1 MTLHASVCSRVVLA
15 LALAGL
21 WCTVP
26 RADDRQDART
36 RDEINKYREMLQ
48 EGNPA
53 ELSEARGEELWLT
66 RAGPKNATLEQ
77 CDLGLGPGKL
87 EGAYAHLPR
96 YFPDTREVQDVESR
110 LVSCMVTLQGL
121 TREEATRGWYQ

>member
-36 RDEINKYREMLQ
+36 REEINKYREMLQ
-48 EGNPA
+48 DGNPA
-53 ELSEARGEELWLT
+53 ELSEARGEELWAT
-66 RAGPKNATLEQ
+66 PAGPKHATLEQ

-87 EGAYAHLPR
+87 EGAYARLPR
-96 YFPDTREVQDVESR
+96 YFPDTAQVQDLDSR
-110 LVSCMVTLQGL
+110 LTTCMMSLQGRS
-121 TREEATRGWYQ
+121 RED